1 MHWSVFEAEMILTLF
16 IITMTRFS
24 DYGDGTS
31 SLSDT
36 SNVYVTKPY
45 SEIPSS
51 LSNIMKNLPTG
62 KEFHE
67 ALRIEKHCSL
77 LPASISYSKL

>member
-16 IITMTRFS
+16 IIAMTRFS

-31 SLSDT
+31 TLSDT
-36 SNVYVTKPY
+36 SNVHVTKPY

-51 LSNIMKNLPTG
+51 PSNIMKDLDQQ
-62 KEFHE
+62 
-67 ALRIEKHCSL
+67 EKNSM
-77 LPASISYSKL
+77 KLYE